1 MQDGGEGSID
11 MGFID
16 ADKPGYDSY
25 YELLLRL
32 VRPGGLIVV
41 DNVLW
46 HGRVLEENPSSE
58 DTKVCPAS
66 TSLGQYA
73 PCQQLHMVDTCTPF
87 CVDLL

>member
-46 HGRVLEENPSSE
+46 HGRVLEENPSTE
-58 DTKVCPAS
+58 DTKVCPAP
-66 TSLGQYA
+66 TSLGQQA
-73 PCQQLHMVDTCTPF
+73 PCQQ
-87 CVDLL
+87 

>member
-1 MQDGGEGSID
+1 

-16 ADKPGYDSY
+16 ADKPGYDAY
-25 YELLLRL
+25 YELLLKL

-58 DTKVCPAS
+58 DTKVCPVS
-66 TSLGQYA
+66 TSLGQQA
-73 PCQQLHMVDTCTPF
+73 PCQQLHMVHAYMPYVWCS
-87 CVDLL
+87 

>member
-1 MQDGGEGSID
+1 MLHMRVLLDIHRMPSGSQTHVQNGGEGSVD

-32 VRPGGLIVV
+32 VKPGGLIVV

-58 DTKVCPAS
+58 DTKASPALP
-66 TSLGQYA
+66 SLE
-73 PCQQLHMVDTCTPF
+73 L
-87 CVDLL
+87 